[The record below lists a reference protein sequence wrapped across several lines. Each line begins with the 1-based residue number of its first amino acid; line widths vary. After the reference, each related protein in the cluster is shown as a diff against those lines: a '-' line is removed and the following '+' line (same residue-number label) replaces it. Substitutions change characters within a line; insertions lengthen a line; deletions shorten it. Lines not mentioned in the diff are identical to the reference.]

1 MCYSLS
7 KDNRIPDGMPQK
19 PESYLNP
26 ERMSRGITRD
36 DFKKLQL
43 AAEGDGE
50 ESTIEDELAFAAA
63 QAAGASNGKD

>member
-7 KDNRIPDGMPQK
+7 KDNKIPDGMPQK

-50 ESTIEDELAFAAA
+50 ESNIEDELANLEAH
-63 QAAGASNGKD
+63 AAGG

>member
-1 MCYSLS
+1 
-7 KDNRIPDGMPQK
+7 MPQR
-19 PESYLNP
+19 PESFLNP

-50 ESTIEDELAFAAA
+50 ESNIEDELAFAEA
-63 QAAGASNGKD
+63 QVAGTVANANGKD

>member
-7 KDNRIPDGMPQK
+7 KGNKIPDGMPQK

-26 ERMSRGITRD
+26 ERMSRGITRE

-50 ESTIEDELAFAAA
+50 ESTIEDELAFAEA